1 MQNAFVHTS
10 YWSYFVCQRHFRALK
25 LYVQNCTNL
34 RKDCLRK
41 NSILGGVF
49 GIELT
54 WYLVYL
60 LFSIKKVLKI
70 HRMNFT
76 HSNPVCALNRKLYA
90 GLKKVCQCR
99 RLPRWQIWVMHMYL
113 LWRYALD
120 MLFDIAWENV
130 ASIIWCHIAQFYMM
144 IILPKTH
151 NWINCCNSIQG
162 IQL

>member
-1 MQNAFVHTS
+1 MPFQNCSMHYDVTMQNAFVHTS

-76 HSNPVCALNRKLYA
+76 HSNPFCALYRKLYA
-90 GLKKVCQCR
+90 DLKKKKFANAVGCPNMIYAHVFVMEVCS
-99 RLPRWQIWVMHMYL
+99 W
-113 LWRYALD
+113 YALWHCLRKHGLNNIMSHCSVLYD
-120 MLFDIAWENV
+120 DHL
-130 ASIIWCHIAQFYMM
+130 AQN
-144 IILPKTH
+144 T
-151 NWINCCNSIQG
+151 
-162 IQL
+162 